1 MEKDL
6 PMVEINNKKYMLEDF
21 EKDKSIDLREVNDK
35 YNNTLSIRISDEGV
49 LMTAFSELI
58 GDTDGV
64 YYTVRLRRDNQ
75 NSETYQYSNEGYIDE
90 WKDAQEVIN
99 AYDFIQDD
107 ISNLRETEKIM
118 KENEAWFEEESV
130 KISQDKDEN
139 INYEIGKEYLKKIA
153 EAQRQ
158 NEINNT
164 RDILKI

>member
-6 PMVEINNKKYMLEDF
+6 PIVEINNKKYMLEDF
-21 EKDKSIDLREVNDK
+21 EKDKSVDLREVNDK

-58 GDTDGV
+58 GDTDGA